1 MSLRAV
7 TPRYIRCTLH
17 LDCRMSPQ
25 AYNSVPFPC
34 FQKGMRLGY
43 LRVPPMMMANI
54 YNHLK
59 CGIASPHGGTTR
71 LEFRYCTPR
80 LADALNGL
88 NDFNWAWFDTSGTRC
103 QCTSRIN
110 GTMPYDTNGDAIF
123 VVDMQKVQNDC
134 YILWYDK
141 TNDLVFCDL
150 GGLEPQYILGCID
163 TSSNTVVLKN
173 AQTIEDMKVRYAESV
188 RYWKETRHI
197 RRTVSSRS

>member
-1 MSLRAV
+1 
-7 TPRYIRCTLH
+7 
-17 LDCRMSPQ
+17 
-25 AYNSVPFPC
+25 
-34 FQKGMRLGY
+34 
-43 LRVPPMMMANI
+43 MMMANI

-80 LADALNGL
+80 LADALNSI

-103 QCTSRIN
+103 DCASRTN
-110 GTMPYDTNGDAIF
+110 GTMPYDTIGDAIF
-123 VVDMQKVQNDC
+123 VVDMQRVQNDC

-150 GGLEPQYILGCID
+150 GGLEPQHILGCID

-173 AQTIEDMKVRYAESV
+173 AQKIEDMKVRYAE
-188 RYWKETRHI
+188 KETHTLNGVFTELIYKIIDLEIDDSNTLDRGGSNPSI
-197 RRTVSSRS
+197 RRKWNPFRWFNSSQTNYSS